1 MNSLRIEKDFGF
13 QAALHFAGE
22 FWINSYD
29 ITLSMVVETESEYE
43 QNIAIERLTYYINH
57 VLQNAILVEYKDKK
71 AISKYNNAGLR
82 VCELPAE
89 PYDQLFA
96 SVLMLKLN
104 SIMEDRLRITDMV
117 MSSSMSDGVR
127 YSIVSEVVEQS
138 YSKHHWWNSA
148 CMSMKDAPPGDN
160 IVRLFDGNEWVD
172 LGLSWKE
179 TA

>member
-1 MNSLRIEKDFGF
+1 MNSLRIEKDFCF
-13 QAALHFAGE
+13 QTALHFAGK

-43 QNIAIERLTYYINH
+43 QNIAIDRLNYYIHNI
-57 VLQNAILVEYKDKK
+57 LQNSILIEKKNKK
-71 AISKYNNAGLR
+71 AISKYASAGLKI
-82 VCELPAE
+82 CELPAE

-138 YSKHHWWNSA
+138 YSRHHWWNSA
-148 CMSMKDAPPGDN
+148 CISMKDTVPGDN

-179 TA
+179 SA